1 MSPGLSLNHGLC
13 FIVGSALVSNIQH
26 RNHLGSSRI
35 CRCLTLLFIQGAHA
49 LFKRY
54 EPRRARVHALLLVVV
69 PLVFSSLLIC
79 RLSIVA
85 ATSVTFALYWGTLV
99 LSIALYRL
107 SPYHPLSR
115 YPGPVILRLSKWS
128 MAWVSRGGK
137 RHLYTQE
144 LHRRYGDVIRIGA

>member
-1 MSPGLSLNHGLC
+1 M
-13 FIVGSALVSNIQH
+13 
-26 RNHLGSSRI
+26 
-35 CRCLTLLFIQGAHA
+35 
-49 LFKRY
+49 
-54 EPRRARVHALLLVVV
+54 HALLLVVV